1 MIEQELYDLIYGI
14 LSKYTRVEHTLPR
27 QPLKFPYA
35 HIGDSIT
42 TFNQDTKDNL
52 MGSVTVSIDMFY
64 DSENRFTLSKN
75 IKLVYNELMD
85 MFGRSGNTKYRVDLT
100 TTTINTQE
108 LTTDSET
115 VWNGTISLT
124 VNYKQ

>member
-14 LSKYTRVEHTLPR
+14 LSKYTRVEHVLSKHPR
-27 QPLKFPYA
+27 KFPYS

-52 MGSVTVSIDMFY
+52 MGQVTLSIDMFY

-100 TTTINTQE
+100 TTTISTQE
-108 LTTDSET
+108 LMSDSET
-115 VWNGTISLT
+115 VWNGTISIT

>member
-14 LSKYTRVEHTLPR
+14 LSKYTRVEHILPR
-27 QPLKFPYA
+27 QPRKFPYA

-52 MGSVTVSIDMFY
+52 MGYVTVSIDMFY

>member
-1 MIEQELYDLIYGI
+1 MIEQDLYDLIYGI
-14 LSKYTRVEHTLPR
+14 LSKYSTVEHVLPR
-27 QPLKFPYA
+27 QPRKFPYA

>member
-14 LSKYTRVEHTLPR
+14 LSKYTNVEHILPR
-27 QPLKFPYA
+27 HPLKFPYA

-100 TTTINTQE
+100 TTTISTQE
-108 LTTDSET
+108 LMSDSET
-115 VWNGTISLT
+115 VWNGSISLT

>member
-14 LSKYTRVEHTLPR
+14 LSKYTRVEHILPR

-75 IKLVYNELMD
+75 LKLVYNELMD

-100 TTTINTQE
+100 TTTISTQE

-115 VWNGTISLT
+115 VWNGSISLT

>member
-14 LSKYTRVEHTLPR
+14 LSKYTRVEHILPR
-27 QPLKFPYA
+27 QPRKFPYA

-108 LTTDSET
+108 LTTDSDT
-115 VWNGTISLT
+115 VWNGSISLT

>member
-14 LSKYTRVEHTLPR
+14 LSKYTRVEHVLPR
-27 QPLKFPYA
+27 QPRKFPYA

>member
-1 MIEQELYDLIYGI
+1 MIEQELYDLVYGI
-14 LSKYTRVEHTLPR
+14 LSKYSTVEHILPL
-27 QPLKFPYA
+27 QPRKFPYA

-52 MGSVTVSIDMFY
+52 MASVTISIDMFY

-100 TTTINTQE
+100 TTTISTQE
-108 LTTDSET
+108 LTTDSDT
-115 VWNGTISLT
+115 VWNGSISLT

>member
-14 LSKYTRVEHTLPR
+14 LSKYTEVEHVLPR
-27 QPLKFPYA
+27 QPRKFPYA

-64 DSENRFTLSKN
+64 DSKNRFTLSKN

-100 TTTINTQE
+100 TTAINTQE

>member
-14 LSKYTRVEHTLPR
+14 LSKYTKVEHVLPR
-27 QPLKFPYA
+27 QPRKFPYA

-42 TFNQDTKDNL
+42 TFGQDTKDKL
-52 MGSVTVSIDMFY
+52 MGYVTVSIDMFY

-100 TTTINTQE
+100 TTTISTQE

>member
-14 LSKYTRVEHTLPR
+14 LSKYTKVEHVLPR
-27 QPLKFPYA
+27 QPRKFPYA

>member
-14 LSKYTRVEHTLPR
+14 LSKYTRVEHILPR
-27 QPLKFPYA
+27 QPRKFPYA

>member
-1 MIEQELYDLIYGI
+1 
-14 LSKYTRVEHTLPR
+14 
-27 QPLKFPYA
+27 
-35 HIGDSIT
+35 
-42 TFNQDTKDNL
+42 

>member
-14 LSKYTRVEHTLPR
+14 LSKYTRVEHILPR
-27 QPLKFPYA
+27 QPRKFPYA

-100 TTTINTQE
+100 TTTISTQE
-108 LTTDSET
+108 LMSDSET
-115 VWNGTISLT
+115 VWNGSISLT

>member
-14 LSKYTRVEHTLPR
+14 LSKYTRVEHILPR
-27 QPLKFPYA
+27 QPRKFPYA

-52 MGSVTVSIDMFY
+52 MGSVTISIDMFY

>member
-1 MIEQELYDLIYGI
+1 MIEQELYDLIYSI
-14 LSKYTRVEHTLPR
+14 LSKYTRVEHVLPR
-27 QPLKFPYA
+27 QPRKFPYA

>member
-14 LSKYTRVEHTLPR
+14 LSKYTRVEHILPR
-27 QPLKFPYA
+27 QPRKFPYA

-52 MGSVTVSIDMFY
+52 MGYVTVSIDMFY

-100 TTTINTQE
+100 TTTISNQE

>member
-14 LSKYTRVEHTLPR
+14 LSKYTRVEHVLPR
-27 QPLKFPYA
+27 QPRKFPYA

-52 MGSVTVSIDMFY
+52 MGYVTVSIDMFY

-100 TTTINTQE
+100 TTTISNQE

>member
-14 LSKYTRVEHTLPR
+14 LSKYTKVEHVLPR
-27 QPLKFPYA
+27 QPRKFPYA

-115 VWNGTISLT
+115 LWNGTISLT

>member
-1 MIEQELYDLIYGI
+1 MIEQELYDLVYGI
-14 LSKYTRVEHTLPR
+14 LSKYSTVEYVLPR
-27 QPLKFPYA
+27 QPRKFPYA

-42 TFNQDTKDNL
+42 TFNQDTKDKL
-52 MGSVTVSIDMFY
+52 MASVTISIDMFY

-100 TTTINTQE
+100 TTTISTQE
-108 LTTDSET
+108 LTTGSDT
-115 VWNGTISLT
+115 VWNGSISLT